1 MTWSNSD
8 ANSEKPNMD
17 VICWR
22 SRRRGSRPD
31 CWPVEADVAIRSA
44 PAKFY
49 GSSESD
55 AKMKRALDVLACAL
69 FLAVFWPV
77 LLLIIVAIRLQS
89 PGKAIF
95 AQARVGK
102 NGRPFTCYKLR
113 TMYSGTANLPTHQV
127 EASAVTPFGELLRRF
142 KIDELPQLWNV
153 LAGDMS
159 LVGPRPCLPSQVEL
173 ADARRRLG
181 VFEVRPGITGLAQ
194 VSGVDMS
201 DAHRLA
207 EIDARYVRTQSLIGD
222 IRLIWATLSG
232 QGVGVD
238 QVIRSSTT

>member
-1 MTWSNSD
+1 ML
-8 ANSEKPNMD
+8 A
-17 VICWR
+17 
-22 SRRRGSRPD
+22 SRR
-31 CWPVEADVAIRSA
+31 ADVAISISTGQ
-44 PAKFY
+44 FY

-55 AKMKRALDVLACAL
+55 ATMKRALDVLACAL

-77 LLLIIVAIRLQS
+77 LLLIIIAIRLQS

-95 AQARVGK
+95 AQARLGR

-201 DAHRLA
+201 DANRLA
-207 EIDARYVRTQSLIGD
+207 EIDARYVRTQSLVGD
-222 IRLIWATLSG
+222 LRLIWATLSG

-238 QVIRSSTT
+238 QVVRSSTT

>member
-1 MTWSNSD
+1 
-8 ANSEKPNMD
+8 
-17 VICWR
+17 
-22 SRRRGSRPD
+22 
-31 CWPVEADVAIRSA
+31 
-44 PAKFY
+44 
-49 GSSESD
+49 
-55 AKMKRALDVLACAL
+55 MKRALDVLACAL

-77 LLLIIVAIRLQS
+77 LLLIIIAIRLQS

-95 AQARVGK
+95 AQTRVGK